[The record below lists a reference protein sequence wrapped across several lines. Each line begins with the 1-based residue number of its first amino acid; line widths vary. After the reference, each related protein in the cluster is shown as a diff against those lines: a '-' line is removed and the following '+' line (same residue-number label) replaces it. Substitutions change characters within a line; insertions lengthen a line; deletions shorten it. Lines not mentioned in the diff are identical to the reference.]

1 MEINITAVSPARRHS
16 TKHAPCWQK
25 TLLCHVAA
33 LETILTL
40 PRFLLCSHH
49 ADFLIVVGIM
59 MVFPALEVQFFT
71 YLLADVVA
79 PELLLPPCSCKPL
92 FFCLF
97 QVCWLLPWQ
106 SLFPFRCILIYSGK
120 SHTLR
125 MALLT
130 SLGEKLNSTWAAAGT
145 PSGTWCG
152 RGRWRRLKLWV
163 WVQNS
168 WD

>member
-1 MEINITAVSPARRHS
+1 MEINITAASPARRHS

-40 PRFLLCSHH
+40 PCFLLFSHH
-49 ADFLIVVGIM
+49 ADFLLVVGIM

-97 QVCWLLPWQ
+97 QVC
-106 SLFPFRCILIYSGK
+106 
-120 SHTLR
+120 
-125 MALLT
+125 
-130 SLGEKLNSTWAAAGT
+130 
-145 PSGTWCG
+145 
-152 RGRWRRLKLWV
+152 
-163 WVQNS
+163 
-168 WD
+168 

>member
-79 PELLLPPCSCKPL
+79 PELLLPL
-92 FFCLF
+92 VF
-97 QVCWLLPWQ
+97 LPV
-106 SLFPFRCILIYSGK
+106 SGVLAPSLAEPLFPFRCILIYSGK

-145 PSGTWCG
+145 PSGMWCG
-152 RGRWRRLKLWV
+152 RGRWRRLKPWV
-163 WVQNS
+163 WVPK
-168 WD
+168 